1 MFKNAQMIM
10 IVSIV
15 VFMLSILSY
24 ITYVFY
30 DRAEVK
36 RTVIKQEGTIQTKTV
51 EVKLTGIA
59 ENAKGQI
66 QQVDKEEINEADTS
80 FGVHHYTF

>member
-1 MFKNAQMIM
+1 MFKNVEMYLYAG
-10 IVSIV
+10 IVL
-15 VFMLSILSY
+15 FMLGILSY
-24 ITYVFY
+24 IGYVFY
-30 DRAEVK
+30 DRAEAKKTVVK
-36 RTVIKQEGTIQTKTV
+36 QKGTIQTKTV

-66 QQVDKEEINEADTS
+66 QQVDKEQTNEADTS